1 MELGNKY
8 EGGGCFAITVTEIGR
23 TGGNGKV
30 IVRTPTWPTVKPTA
44 STTVRSSGIRGI

>member
-23 TGGNGKV
+23 TGEMGKLLY
-30 IVRTPTWPTVKPTA
+30 TFTWPTVEPTT
-44 STTVRSSGIRGI
+44 STTVRSSGIRYI